1 MQGVGW
7 AENFGGPAEVG
18 RNVFK
23 CLMTAEL
30 KVGAESVDTGEM
42 TRTASDT
49 ASGLDEG
56 MVNSP
61 VRNPMNVLA
70 GSVLLVDEDLLLLDL
85 ERQASAGN
93 PERTAQA
100 SASEPFATKPNAS
113 EPNASQPNATK
124 PSATQPHETPGLT
137 IRDMGFAY
145 PDDFD
150 PRWNPRVPEFAMV
163 ANAVS
168 LLMPHAEPYVVSSS
182 RSALAAL
189 GDDPLDCTNLANRTR
204 AYIRQEAQHHAEH
217 RKFNNVVAQRYRT
230 KLLERMMAATFRFL
244 KGRSSSFGIAFAA
257 GFETVAFVVARWV
270 DARMHTL
277 LPEIGKLGTN
287 GLPSDDDANV
297 AAELFVWHLAEE
309 AEHRSIAYEVHQR
322 TGGTQLAYTWAMI
335 VSFVILG
342 VFTSLGILT
351 MLIRDRRILHPM
363 AWFRLIGWTLSFLF
377 NAVPLMAVTCLSG
390 HEPADLLDPP
400 NLMSWLRN
408 RDAHS
413 RITQPLT
420 GA

>member
-1 MQGVGW
+1 VS
-7 AENFGGPAEVG
+7 
-18 RNVFK
+18 RS
-23 CLMTAEL
+23 L
-30 KVGAESVDTGEM
+30 KLAGKLADTGKM
-42 TRTASDT
+42 TMVAAPDSLAEPVLGEAIDLAVQELEHVAEPSTSGILAILGSGKSDATRAGTADTQRTQA
-49 ASGLDEG
+49 AVARAEEAQIE
-56 MVNSP
+56 
-61 VRNPMNVLA
+61 LA
-70 GSVLLVDEDLLLLDL
+70 DIREVVD
-85 ERQASAGN
+85 AG
-93 PERTAQA
+93 AVAGAGAGVVQ
-100 SASEPFATKPNAS
+100 
-113 EPNASQPNATK
+113 
-124 PSATQPHETPGLT
+124 GLT

-182 RSALAAL
+182 RVALKQM
-189 GDDPLDCTNLANRTR
+189 GDDPLDPTNLANRTR
-204 AYIRQEAQHHAEH
+204 AYIHQEAQHHAEH
-217 RKFNNVVAQRYRT
+217 RRFNNVVARRYRT

-277 LPEIGKLGTN
+277 LPEIGKLGVDGVPN
-287 GLPSDDDANV
+287 DNDANV
-297 AAELFVWHLAEE
+297 AANLFVWHLAEE

-322 TGGTQLAYTWAMI
+322 TGGTQLAYTMAMI

-377 NAVPLMAVTCLSG
+377 NAVPLMAVTCLRG

-400 NLMSWLRN
+400 NLMAWLRTH
-408 RDAHS
+408 DGS
-413 RITQPLT
+413 RGL
-420 GA
+420 ASASR

>member
-1 MQGVGW
+1 
-7 AENFGGPAEVG
+7 
-18 RNVFK
+18 
-23 CLMTAEL
+23 MTRAATDTARRL
-30 KVGAESVDTGEM
+30 DDGALLPTGE
-42 TRTASDT
+42 
-49 ASGLDEG
+49 LDSTVLVEQ
-56 MVNSP
+56 MLAVNETIDLSTLG
-61 VRNPMNVLA
+61 REHR
-70 GSVLLVDEDLLLLDL
+70 GSARADL
-85 ERQASAGN
+85 QVA
-93 PERTAQA
+93 
-100 SASEPFATKPNAS
+100 
-113 EPNASQPNATK
+113 EPNAA
-124 PSATQPHETPGLT
+124 PGLT
-137 IRDMGFAY
+137 IRDMGFVY

-182 RSALAAL
+182 RTALAQL
-189 GDDPLDCTNLANRTR
+189 DEDLLDPTNLASRTR

-217 RKFNNVVAQRYRT
+217 RKFNNVVARRYRT

-277 LPEIGKLGTN
+277 LPEIGKLGVD
-287 GLPSDDDANV
+287 GLPSGEANV
-297 AAELFVWHLAEE
+297 AADLFVWHLAEE

-322 TGGTQLAYTWAMI
+322 TGGTQLAYTLAMI

-351 MLIRDRRILHPM
+351 MLIRDRRILNPV

-400 NLMSWLRN
+400 NLMAWLRN
-408 RDAHS
+408 HDGILSTRYRKDALKS
-413 RITQPLT
+413 GEI
-420 GA
+420 G

>member
-1 MQGVGW
+1 MTMVAAPDSL
-7 AENFGGPAEVG
+7 AEPVLGEAIDLAVLELAHVAEPSISG
-18 RNVFK
+18 ILANRRSGNSGAARAG
-23 CLMTAEL
+23 TAGTQRTQATVARAEEAQIEL
-30 KVGAESVDTGEM
+30 ADIREVAGAG
-42 TRTASDT
+42 
-49 ASGLDEG
+49 
-56 MVNSP
+56 
-61 VRNPMNVLA
+61 A
-70 GSVLLVDEDLLLLDL
+70 GAV
-85 ERQASAGN
+85 ANAG
-93 PERTAQA
+93 AVQ
-100 SASEPFATKPNAS
+100 
-113 EPNASQPNATK
+113 
-124 PSATQPHETPGLT
+124 GLT
-137 IRDMGFAY
+137 IRDMGFTY

-182 RSALAAL
+182 RAALKQL
-189 GDDPLDCTNLANRTR
+189 GDDPLDPTNLANRTR
-204 AYIRQEAQHHAEH
+204 AYIHQEAQHHAEH
-217 RKFNNVVAQRYRT
+217 RRFNNVVARRYRT

-277 LPEIGKLGTN
+277 LPEIGQLGVDGLAN
-287 GLPSDDDANV
+287 GDDANV
-297 AAELFVWHLAEE
+297 AANLFVWHLAEE

-322 TGGTQLAYTWAMI
+322 TGGTQLAYTMAMI

-351 MLIRDRRILHPM
+351 MLIRDRRFLHPI
-363 AWFRLIGWTLSFLF
+363 AWFRLVGWTLSFLF

-400 NLMSWLRN
+400 NLMAWLRTHDGIN
-408 RDAHS
+408 HS
-413 RITQPLT
+413 L
-420 GA
+420 

>member
-1 MQGVGW
+1 M
-7 AENFGGPAEVG
+7 A
-18 RNVFK
+18 
-23 CLMTAEL
+23 AEL
-30 KVGAESVDTGEM
+30 KVVAESVDTGDM
-42 TRTASDT
+42 TRCASDT
-49 ASGLDEG
+49 TFGLDEG
-56 MVNSP
+56 VVSSP
-61 VRNPMNVLA
+61 VQTPVNVPV
-70 GSVLLVDEDLLLLDL
+70 GSVLVADEDLLVLNLVH
-85 ERQASAGN
+85 EASAGG
-93 PERTAQA
+93 PERTAR
-100 SASEPFATKPNAS
+100 SNAS
-113 EPNASQPNATK
+113 EPNTGESNARELNARGPNTSRPYATK
-124 PSATQPHETPGLT
+124 SITTRPHATLGLT

-182 RSALAAL
+182 RAALTQL

-351 MLIRDRRILHPM
+351 MLIKDRRILHPM
-363 AWFRLIGWTLSFLF
+363 AWFRLVGWTLSFLF

-408 RDAHS
+408 RDINPA
-413 RITQPLT
+413 
-420 GA
+420 

>member
-1 MQGVGW
+1 MSISREAGSGQVVRPRGSSC
-7 AENFGGPAEVG
+7 
-18 RNVFK
+18 K
-23 CLMTAEL
+23 SL
-30 KVGAESVDTGEM
+30 KLAGKLADTGEM
-42 TRTASDT
+42 TMVAAPDSLADPVLGEAFDLAVLELEHVAEPCTSGILAILGPGNSDAIRAGTADTQRTQAT
-49 ASGLDEG
+49 VARAE
-56 MVNSP
+56 VAQIE
-61 VRNPMNVLA
+61 LA
-70 GSVLLVDEDLLLLDL
+70 DIE
-85 ERQASAGN
+85 AG
-93 PERTAQA
+93 AVA
-100 SASEPFATKPNAS
+100 GAGAGVV
-113 EPNASQPNATK
+113 
-124 PSATQPHETPGLT
+124 PGLT

-182 RSALAAL
+182 RAAL
-189 GDDPLDCTNLANRTR
+189 KQMGDDPLDPTNLANRTR
-204 AYIRQEAQHHAEH
+204 AYIHQEAQHHAEH
-217 RKFNNVVAQRYRT
+217 RRFNNVVARRYRT

-277 LPEIGKLGTN
+277 LPEIGKLGVD
-287 GLPSDDDANV
+287 GLANDDDANV
-297 AAELFVWHLAEE
+297 AANLFVWHLAEE

-322 TGGTQLAYTWAMI
+322 TGGTQLAYTMAMI

-400 NLMSWLRN
+400 NLMAWLRTH
-408 RDAHS
+408 DGSQGLASAS
-413 RITQPLT
+413 R
-420 GA
+420 

>member
-1 MQGVGW
+1 MLNPCAGDLRLNEW
-7 AENFGGPAEVG
+7 ATPSRG
-18 RNVFK
+18 RSK
-23 CLMTAEL
+23 P
-30 KVGAESVDTGEM
+30 ESVSICALNLGDNLADTRGVNVVAARQE
-42 TRTASDT
+42 RDELASTA
-49 ASGLDEG
+49 
-56 MVNSP
+56 P
-61 VRNPMNVLA
+61 I
-70 GSVLLVDEDLLLLDL
+70 DLSALDL
-85 ERQASAGN
+85 EFENFPNLTVGLALKGAGQ
-93 PERTAQA
+93 PGVEM
-100 SASEPFATKPNAS
+100 PFADRT
-113 EPNASQPNATK
+113 
-124 PSATQPHETPGLT
+124 PSRRSNESPMNGLT
-137 IRDMGFAY
+137 IRDMGFVY
-145 PDDFD
+145 PRDFD

-182 RSALAAL
+182 RAALAHI
-189 GDDPLDCTNLANRTR
+189 GDDPLDPTKLADRTR

-217 RKFNNVVAQRYRT
+217 RKFNSVVARRYRT

-277 LPEIGKLGTN
+277 LPEIGKLGAN
-287 GLPSDDDANV
+287 GVPSNDDSNV
-297 AAELFVWHLAEE
+297 AANLFVWHLAEE

-322 TGGTQLAYTWAMI
+322 TGGTQLAYTAAMI

-342 VFTSLGILT
+342 IFTSLGILT
-351 MLIRDRRILHPM
+351 MLTRDRRILHPM

-400 NLMSWLRN
+400 NLMAWLRSHDGNN
-408 RDAHS
+408 RA
-413 RITQPLT
+413 
-420 GA
+420 

>member
-1 MQGVGW
+1 LSAGAKGVIVR
-7 AENFGGPAEVG
+7 VG
-18 RNVFK
+18 TLN
-23 CLMTAEL
+23 LQD
-30 KVGAESVDTGEM
+30 KVADTGEM
-42 TRTASDT
+42 HMVAALGDRVENVPSEPIDLPVLQVDVDVHPEIHPSLKTGLELEGVGQLGAAATFVDQMPSTHSTAS
-49 ASGLDEG
+49 AL
-56 MVNSP
+56 N
-61 VRNPMNVLA
+61 
-70 GSVLLVDEDLLLLDL
+70 
-85 ERQASAGN
+85 
-93 PERTAQA
+93 
-100 SASEPFATKPNAS
+100 
-113 EPNASQPNATK
+113 
-124 PSATQPHETPGLT
+124 GLT
-137 IRDMGFAY
+137 IRDMGFVY

-182 RSALAAL
+182 RAALAQM
-189 GDDPLDCTNLANRTR
+189 GDDPLDPTKLANRTR

-217 RKFNNVVAQRYRT
+217 RKFNSIVARRYRT

-277 LPEIGKLGTN
+277 LPEIGKLGVD
-287 GLPSDDDANV
+287 GLPSNDGSNV
-297 AAELFVWHLAEE
+297 AANLFVWHLAEE

-322 TGGTQLAYTWAMI
+322 TGGTQLAYTAAMI
-335 VSFVILG
+335 ASFLILG
-342 VFTSLGILT
+342 IFTSLGILT

-400 NLMSWLRN
+400 NLMTWLRSHDGN
-408 RDAHS
+408 S
-413 RITQPLT
+413 RV
-420 GA
+420 

>member
-1 MQGVGW
+1 MTPAAALDDRAALVVG
-7 AENFGGPAEVG
+7 EEI
-18 RNVFK
+18 
-23 CLMTAEL
+23 EL
-30 KVGAESVDTGEM
+30 SALHLEQ
-42 TRTASDT
+42 
-49 ASGLDEG
+49 
-56 MVNSP
+56 
-61 VRNPMNVLA
+61 
-70 GSVLLVDEDLLLLDL
+70 LDL
-85 ERQASAGN
+85 EQFDLEQLDLEQLELG
-93 PERTAQA
+93 
-100 SASEPFATKPNAS
+100 EPRGSLPGDPVALGPT
-113 EPNASQPNATK
+113 
-124 PSATQPHETPGLT
+124 PSVLGLT
-137 IRDMGFAY
+137 IRDMGFSY

-182 RSALAAL
+182 RAALAQMGEDSL
-189 GDDPLDCTNLANRTR
+189 DPTNLANRTR
-204 AYIRQEAQHHAEH
+204 AYIRQEAKHHAEH
-217 RKFNNVVAQRYRT
+217 RRFNSVVARRYRT

-277 LPEIGKLGTN
+277 LPEIGKLGVD
-287 GLPSDDDANV
+287 GLANDDANV
-297 AAELFVWHLAEE
+297 AANLFVWHLAEE

-322 TGGTQLAYTWAMI
+322 TGGTQLAYTMAMI

-351 MLIRDRRILHPM
+351 MLFRDRRILHPL

-390 HEPADLLDPP
+390 HEPSDLLDPP
-400 NLMSWLRN
+400 NLMAWLRTH
-408 RDAHS
+408 DKES
-413 RITQPLT
+413 GEQ
-420 GA
+420 